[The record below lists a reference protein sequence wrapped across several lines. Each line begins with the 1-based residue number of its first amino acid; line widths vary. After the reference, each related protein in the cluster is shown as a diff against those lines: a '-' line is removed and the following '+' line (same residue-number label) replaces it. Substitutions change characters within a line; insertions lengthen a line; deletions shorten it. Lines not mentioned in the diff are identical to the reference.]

1 MDIMQFL
8 GGLKGDILKSRLLAM
23 GIEPHRLEGVDFNN
37 LDQLNQLAEQI
48 MPGLIKSNP
57 NVANLIKQ
65 NSAALGA
72 DKQADVVKVIDS
84 M

>member
-1 MDIMQFL
+1 MDFMQFI
-8 GGLKGDILKSRLLAM
+8 GGLKWDLLKSRLLAI
-23 GIEPHRLEGVDFNN
+23 GIEPHKLEGVDFNN

-65 NSAALGA
+65 NSATLGA

-84 M
+84 I